1 MLNTLHIENYALIE
15 KTDVEFDEGLN
26 ILTGET
32 GAGKSILLGALSL
45 ALGGKI
51 DKGAIRDEGKDAYVE
66 AVFSVSELCEARL
79 NELDIECFDGE
90 VILSRRFSEKRS
102 QAKING
108 ESVPAPLLKKA
119 GDILLDIYGQK
130 ENQVLLKTVNHLGLL
145 DSFAENALKEPKEK
159 LSASYSKYSELKKEY
174 DEANTDESGRLRET
188 DFLTHEIDEIE
199 SADLKAGEDESLEEE
214 YRFLSHAEKIME
226 AAANAYRLIG
236 EDESASE
243 MTGQA
248 LQSLS
253 EVATFDEKLSPLVDE
268 LNEID
273 SMLSDF
279 SRELSSYIDEN
290 EYSPERFSE
299 VTGRLDLINNLK
311 AKYGRTIDEIL
322 SSLHEKKARLEKLQ
336 NFDEYL
342 SDLKN
347 KLTSAEKNLRKDS
360 DKVSKIRKKYAL
372 SLSDAV
378 TKELLSLNFNDVNF
392 EIRFTD
398 LDKFSANGTDSCEYY
413 ISMNQG
419 GPMRPLKDVASGGE
433 LSRIMLS
440 IKTVLAE
447 NDATD
452 TMIFDE
458 IDSGIS
464 GRTAQ
469 AVAEKLCRVASK
481 HQVILI
487 THLQQIAAMADRH
500 FVVEKNNVGNTTV
513 STIHEVTGDSLIE
526 ELGRMLGGATLTD
539 AVLSNARELKSAA
552 DKYKASLGHA

>member
-1 MLNTLHIENYALIE
+1 MINTLHIENYALIE

-45 ALGGKI
+45 ALGGKV
-51 DKGAIRDEGKDAYVE
+51 DKGAIREEGKDAYVE
-66 AVFSVSELCEARL
+66 AVFSVTESDEEKLKA
-79 NELDIECFDGE
+79 LDIESYDGE

-119 GDILLDIYGQK
+119 GDVLLDIYGQK

-145 DSFAENALKEPKEK
+145 DAFAESALQEPKEK
-159 LSASYSKYSELKKEY
+159 LAKSYAQYSALKKEY
-174 DEANTDESGRLRET
+174 DEANTDESERLRET
-188 DFLTHEIDEIE
+188 DFLTHEIEEIE
-199 SADLKAGEDESLEEE
+199 SADLKPGEDDSLEEE
-214 YRFLSHAEKIME
+214 YRYLSHAEKIME

-248 LQSLS
+248 LQNLN
-253 EVATFDEKLSPLVDE
+253 EVASFDDKLSPLVDE
-268 LNEID
+268 LSQID

-279 SRELSSYIDEN
+279 SRELSFYIDEN

-299 VTGRLDLINNLK
+299 VTERLDLINNLK

-322 SSLHEKKARLEKLQ
+322 SALEEKEERLEKLQ

-342 SDLKN
+342 SGLKK
-347 KLTSAEKNLRKDS
+347 KLSDAEKILRRDS
-360 DKVSKIRKKYAL
+360 ETVSKIRKESAL

-378 TKELLSLNFNDVNF
+378 KKELLSLNFNDVNF

-398 LDKFSANGTDSCEYY
+398 LDKFSSNGTDSCEYY
-413 ISMNQG
+413 ISMNKG
-419 GPMRPLKDVASGGE
+419 EPMRPLKDVASGGE

-447 NDATD
+447 KDATD

-469 AVAEKLCRVASK
+469 AVAEKLCRVSSK

-500 FVVEKNNVGNTTV
+500 FVVEKNNVENGTV
-513 STIHEVTGDSLIE
+513 STIHEVTGDALIE
-526 ELGRMLGGATLTD
+526 ELGRMLGGAALTD
-539 AVLSNARELKSAA
+539 AVLSNARELKSEA
-552 DKYKASLGHA
+552 DEYKASLSK

>member
-1 MLNTLHIENYALIE
+1 MINTLHIENYALIE

-45 ALGGKI
+45 ALGGKV
-51 DKGAIRDEGKDAYVE
+51 DKGAIREEGKDAYVE
-66 AVFSVSELCEARL
+66 AVFSVTESDEEKLKA
-79 NELDIECFDGE
+79 LDIESYDGE

-119 GDILLDIYGQK
+119 GDVLLDIYGQK

-145 DSFAENALKEPKEK
+145 DAFAESALQEPKEK
-159 LSASYSKYSELKKEY
+159 LAKSYAQYSALKKEY
-174 DEANTDESGRLRET
+174 DEANTDESERLRET
-188 DFLTHEIDEIE
+188 DFLTHEIEEIE
-199 SADLKAGEDESLEEE
+199 SADLKPGEDDSLEEE
-214 YRFLSHAEKIME
+214 YRYLSHAEKIME

-248 LQSLS
+248 LQNLN
-253 EVATFDEKLSPLVDE
+253 EVASFDDKLSPLVDE
-268 LNEID
+268 LSQID

-279 SRELSSYIDEN
+279 SRELSFYIDEN

-299 VTGRLDLINNLK
+299 VTERLDLINNLK

-322 SSLHEKKARLEKLQ
+322 SALEEKEERLEKLQ

-342 SDLKN
+342 SGLKK
-347 KLTSAEKNLRKDS
+347 KLSDAEKILRRDS
-360 DKVSKIRKKYAL
+360 ETVSKIRKESAL

-378 TKELLSLNFNDVNF
+378 KKELLSLNFNDVNF

-398 LDKFSANGTDSCEYY
+398 LDKFSSNGTDSCEYY
-413 ISMNQG
+413 ISMNKG
-419 GPMRPLKDVASGGE
+419 EPMRPLKDVASGGE

-447 NDATD
+447 KDATD

-469 AVAEKLCRVASK
+469 AVAEKLCRVSSK

-500 FVVEKNNVGNTTV
+500 FVVEKNNVENGTV
-513 STIHEVTGDSLIE
+513 STIHEVTGDAVIE
-526 ELGRMLGGATLTD
+526 ELGRMLGGAALTD
-539 AVLSNARELKSAA
+539 AVLSNARELKSEA
-552 DKYKASLGHA
+552 DEYKASLSK

>member
-1 MLNTLHIENYALIE
+1 MINTLHIENYALIE

-45 ALGGKI
+45 ALGGKV
-51 DKGAIRDEGKDAYVE
+51 DKGAIREEGKDAYVE
-66 AVFSVSELCEARL
+66 AVFSVTESDEEKLKA
-79 NELDIECFDGE
+79 LDIESYDGE

-119 GDILLDIYGQK
+119 GDVLLDIYGQK

-145 DSFAENALKEPKEK
+145 DAFAESALQEPKEK
-159 LSASYSKYSELKKEY
+159 LAKSYAQYSALKKEY
-174 DEANTDESGRLRET
+174 DEANTDESERLRET
-188 DFLTHEIDEIE
+188 DFLTHEIEEIE
-199 SADLKAGEDESLEEE
+199 SADLKPGEDDSLEEE
-214 YRFLSHAEKIME
+214 YRYLSHAEKIME

-248 LQSLS
+248 LQNLN
-253 EVATFDEKLSPLVDE
+253 EVASFDDKLSPLVDE
-268 LNEID
+268 LSQID

-279 SRELSSYIDEN
+279 SRELSFYIDEN

-299 VTGRLDLINNLK
+299 VTERLDLINNLK

-322 SSLHEKKARLEKLQ
+322 SALEEKEERLEKLQ

-342 SDLKN
+342 SGLKK
-347 KLTSAEKNLRKDS
+347 KLSDAEKILRRDS
-360 DKVSKIRKKYAL
+360 ETVSKIRKESAL

-378 TKELLSLNFNDVNF
+378 KKELLSLNFNDVNF

-398 LDKFSANGTDSCEYY
+398 LDKFSSNGTDSCEYY
-413 ISMNQG
+413 ISMNKG
-419 GPMRPLKDVASGGE
+419 EPMRPLKDVASGGE

-447 NDATD
+447 KDATD

-469 AVAEKLCRVASK
+469 AVAEKLCRVSSK

-500 FVVEKNNVGNTTV
+500 FVVEKNNVENGTV
-513 STIHEVTGDSLIE
+513 STIHEVTGDALIE
-526 ELGRMLGGATLTD
+526 ELGRMLGGAALTD
-539 AVLSNARELKSAA
+539 AVLSNARELKSEA
-552 DKYKASLGHA
+552 DEYKALLSK

>member
-1 MLNTLHIENYALIE
+1 MINTLHIENYALIE

-45 ALGGKI
+45 ALGGKV
-51 DKGAIRDEGKDAYVE
+51 DKGAIREEGKDAYVE
-66 AVFSVSELCEARL
+66 AVFSVTESDEEKLKA
-79 NELDIECFDGE
+79 LDIESYDGE

-119 GDILLDIYGQK
+119 GDVLLDIYGQK

-145 DSFAENALKEPKEK
+145 DAFAESALQEPKKK
-159 LSASYSKYSELKKEY
+159 LAKSYAQYSALKKEY
-174 DEANTDESGRLRET
+174 DEANTDESERLRET
-188 DFLTHEIDEIE
+188 DFLTHEIEEIE
-199 SADLKAGEDESLEEE
+199 SADLKPGEDDSLEEE
-214 YRFLSHAEKIME
+214 YRYLSHAEKIME

-248 LQSLS
+248 LQNLN
-253 EVATFDEKLSPLVDE
+253 EVASFDDKLSPLVDE
-268 LNEID
+268 LSQID

-279 SRELSSYIDEN
+279 SRELSFYIDEN

-299 VTGRLDLINNLK
+299 VTERLDLINNLK

-322 SSLHEKKARLEKLQ
+322 SALEEKEERLEKLQ

-342 SDLKN
+342 SGLKK
-347 KLTSAEKNLRKDS
+347 KLSDAEKILRRDS
-360 DKVSKIRKKYAL
+360 ETVSKIRKESAL

-378 TKELLSLNFNDVNF
+378 KKELLSLNFNDVNF

-398 LDKFSANGTDSCEYY
+398 LDKFSSNGTDSCEYY
-413 ISMNQG
+413 ISMNKG
-419 GPMRPLKDVASGGE
+419 EPMRPLKDVASGGE

-447 NDATD
+447 KDATD

-469 AVAEKLCRVASK
+469 AVAEKLCRVSSK

-500 FVVEKNNVGNTTV
+500 FVVEKNNVENGTV
-513 STIHEVTGDSLIE
+513 STIHEVTGDALIE
-526 ELGRMLGGATLTD
+526 ELGRMLGGAALTD
-539 AVLSNARELKSAA
+539 AVLSNARELKSEA
-552 DKYKASLGHA
+552 DEYKASLSK

>member
-1 MLNTLHIENYALIE
+1 MINTLHIENYALIE

-45 ALGGKI
+45 ALGGKV
-51 DKGAIRDEGKDAYVE
+51 DKGAIREEGKDAYVE
-66 AVFSVSELCEARL
+66 AVFSVTESDEEKLKA
-79 NELDIECFDGE
+79 LDIESYDGE

-119 GDILLDIYGQK
+119 GDVLLDIYGQK

-145 DSFAENALKEPKEK
+145 DAFAESALQEPKEK
-159 LSASYSKYSELKKEY
+159 LAKSYAQYSALKKEY
-174 DEANTDESGRLRET
+174 DEANTDESERLRET
-188 DFLTHEIDEIE
+188 DFLTHEIEEIE
-199 SADLKAGEDESLEEE
+199 SADLKPGEDDSLEEE
-214 YRFLSHAEKIME
+214 YRYLSHAEKIME

-248 LQSLS
+248 LQNLN
-253 EVATFDEKLSPLVDE
+253 EVASFDDKLSPLVDE
-268 LNEID
+268 LSQID

-299 VTGRLDLINNLK
+299 VTERLDLINNLK

-322 SSLHEKKARLEKLQ
+322 SALEEKEERLEKLQ

-342 SDLKN
+342 SGLKK
-347 KLTSAEKNLRKDS
+347 KLSDAEKILRRDS
-360 DKVSKIRKKYAL
+360 ETVSKIRKESAL

-378 TKELLSLNFNDVNF
+378 KKELLSLNFNDVNF

-398 LDKFSANGTDSCEYY
+398 LDKFSSNGTDSCEYY
-413 ISMNQG
+413 ISMNKG
-419 GPMRPLKDVASGGE
+419 EPMRPLKDVASGGE

-447 NDATD
+447 KDATD

-469 AVAEKLCRVASK
+469 AVAEKLCRVSSK

-500 FVVEKNNVGNTTV
+500 FVVEKNNVENGTV
-513 STIHEVTGDSLIE
+513 STIHEVTGDALIE
-526 ELGRMLGGATLTD
+526 ELGRMLGGSSLTD
-539 AVLSNARELKSAA
+539 AVLSNARELKTEA
-552 DKYKASLGHA
+552 DAYKASLSK

>member
-1 MLNTLHIENYALIE
+1 MINTLHIENYALIE

-45 ALGGKI
+45 ALGGKV
-51 DKGAIRDEGKDAYVE
+51 DKGAIREEGKDAYVE
-66 AVFSVSELCEARL
+66 AVFSVTESDEEKLKA
-79 NELDIECFDGE
+79 LDIESYDGE

-119 GDILLDIYGQK
+119 GDVLLDIYGQK

-145 DSFAENALKEPKEK
+145 DAFAESALQEPKEK
-159 LSASYSKYSELKKEY
+159 LAKSYAQYSALKKEY
-174 DEANTDESGRLRET
+174 DEANTDESERLRET
-188 DFLTHEIDEIE
+188 DFLTHEIEEIE
-199 SADLKAGEDESLEEE
+199 SADLKPGEDDSLEEE
-214 YRFLSHAEKIME
+214 YRYLSHAEKIME

-248 LQSLS
+248 LQNLN
-253 EVATFDEKLSPLVDE
+253 EVASFDDKLSPLVDE
-268 LNEID
+268 LSQID

-279 SRELSSYIDEN
+279 SRELSFYIDEN

-299 VTGRLDLINNLK
+299 VTERLDLINNLK

-322 SSLHEKKARLEKLQ
+322 SALEEKEERLEKLQ

-342 SDLKN
+342 SGLKK
-347 KLTSAEKNLRKDS
+347 KLSDAEKILRRDS
-360 DKVSKIRKKYAL
+360 ETVSKIRKESAL

-378 TKELLSLNFNDVNF
+378 KKELLSLNFNDVNF

-398 LDKFSANGTDSCEYY
+398 LDKFSSNGTDSCEYY
-413 ISMNQG
+413 ISMNKG
-419 GPMRPLKDVASGGE
+419 EPMRPLKDVASGGE

-447 NDATD
+447 KDATD

-469 AVAEKLCRVASK
+469 AVAEKLCRVSSK

-500 FVVEKNNVGNTTV
+500 FVVEKNNVENGTV
-513 STIHEVTGDSLIE
+513 STIHEVTGDALIE
-526 ELGRMLGGATLTD
+526 ELGRMLGGVALTD
-539 AVLSNARELKSAA
+539 AVLSNARELKSEA
-552 DKYKASLGHA
+552 DEYKASLSK

>member
-1 MLNTLHIENYALIE
+1 MINTLHIENYALIE

-45 ALGGKI
+45 ALGGKV
-51 DKGAIRDEGKDAYVE
+51 DKGAIREEGKDAYVE
-66 AVFSVSELCEARL
+66 AVFSVTESDEEKLKA
-79 NELDIECFDGE
+79 LDIESYGGE

-119 GDILLDIYGQK
+119 GDVLLDIYGQK

-145 DSFAENALKEPKEK
+145 DAFAESALQEPKEK
-159 LSASYSKYSELKKEY
+159 LAKSYAQYSALKKEY
-174 DEANTDESGRLRET
+174 DEANTDESERLRET
-188 DFLTHEIDEIE
+188 DFLTHEIEEIE
-199 SADLKAGEDESLEEE
+199 SADLKPGEDDSLEEE
-214 YRFLSHAEKIME
+214 YRYLSHAEKIME

-248 LQSLS
+248 LQNLN
-253 EVATFDEKLSPLVDE
+253 EVASFDDKLSPLVDE
-268 LNEID
+268 LSQID

-279 SRELSSYIDEN
+279 SRELSFYIDEN

-299 VTGRLDLINNLK
+299 VTERLDLINNLK

-322 SSLHEKKARLEKLQ
+322 SALEEKEERLEKLQ

-342 SDLKN
+342 SGLKK
-347 KLTSAEKNLRKDS
+347 KLSDAEKILRRDS
-360 DKVSKIRKKYAL
+360 ETVSKIRKESAL

-378 TKELLSLNFNDVNF
+378 KKELLSLNFNDVNF

-398 LDKFSANGTDSCEYY
+398 LDKFSSNGTDSCEYY
-413 ISMNQG
+413 ISMNKG
-419 GPMRPLKDVASGGE
+419 EPMRPLKDVASGGE

-447 NDATD
+447 KDATD

-469 AVAEKLCRVASK
+469 AVAEKLCRVSSK

-500 FVVEKNNVGNTTV
+500 FVVEKNNVENGTV
-513 STIHEVTGDSLIE
+513 STIHEVTGDALIE
-526 ELGRMLGGATLTD
+526 ELGRMLGGAALTD
-539 AVLSNARELKSAA
+539 AVLSNARELKSEA
-552 DKYKASLGHA
+552 DEYKASLSK

>member
-1 MLNTLHIENYALIE
+1 MINTLHIENYALIE

-45 ALGGKI
+45 ALGGKV
-51 DKGAIRDEGKDAYVE
+51 DKGAIREEGKDAYVE
-66 AVFSVSELCEARL
+66 AVFSVTESDEEKLKA
-79 NELDIECFDGE
+79 LDIESYDGE

-119 GDILLDIYGQK
+119 GDVLLDIYGQK

-145 DSFAENALKEPKEK
+145 DAFAESALQEPKEK
-159 LSASYSKYSELKKEY
+159 LAKSYAQYSALKKEY
-174 DEANTDESGRLRET
+174 DEANTDESERLRET
-188 DFLTHEIDEIE
+188 DFLTHEIEEIE
-199 SADLKAGEDESLEEE
+199 SADLKPGEDDSLEEE
-214 YRFLSHAEKIME
+214 YRYLSHAEKIME

-248 LQSLS
+248 LQNLN
-253 EVATFDEKLSPLVDE
+253 EVASFDDKLSPLVDE
-268 LNEID
+268 ISQID

-299 VTGRLDLINNLK
+299 VTERLDLINNLK

-322 SSLHEKKARLEKLQ
+322 SALEEKEERLEKLQ

-342 SDLKN
+342 SGLKK
-347 KLTSAEKNLRKDS
+347 KLSDAEKILRRDS
-360 DKVSKIRKKYAL
+360 ETVSKIRKESAL

-378 TKELLSLNFNDVNF
+378 KKELLSLNFNDVNF

-398 LDKFSANGTDSCEYY
+398 LDKFSSNGTDSCEYY
-413 ISMNQG
+413 ISMNKG
-419 GPMRPLKDVASGGE
+419 EPMRPLKDVASGGE

-447 NDATD
+447 KDATD

-469 AVAEKLCRVASK
+469 AVAEKLCRVSSK

-500 FVVEKNNVGNTTV
+500 FVVEKNNVENGTV
-513 STIHEVTGDSLIE
+513 STIHEVTGDALIE
-526 ELGRMLGGATLTD
+526 ELGRMLGGSSLTD
-539 AVLSNARELKSAA
+539 AVLSNARELKTEA
-552 DKYKASLGHA
+552 DAYKASLSK

>member
-1 MLNTLHIENYALIE
+1 MINTLHIENYALIE

-45 ALGGKI
+45 ALGGKV
-51 DKGAIRDEGKDAYVE
+51 DKGAIREEGKDAYVE
-66 AVFSVSELCEARL
+66 AVFSVTESDEEKLKA
-79 NELDIECFDGE
+79 LDIESYDGE

-119 GDILLDIYGQK
+119 GDVLLDIYGQK

-145 DSFAENALKEPKEK
+145 DAFAESALQEPKEK
-159 LSASYSKYSELKKEY
+159 LAKSYAQYSALKKEY
-174 DEANTDESGRLRET
+174 DEANTDESERLRET
-188 DFLTHEIDEIE
+188 DFLTHEIEEIE
-199 SADLKAGEDESLEEE
+199 SADLKPGEDDSLEEE
-214 YRFLSHAEKIME
+214 YRYLSHAEKIME

-248 LQSLS
+248 LQNLN
-253 EVATFDEKLSPLVDE
+253 EVASFDDKLSPLVDE
-268 LNEID
+268 LSQID

-279 SRELSSYIDEN
+279 SRELSFYIDEN

-299 VTGRLDLINNLK
+299 VTERLDLINNLK

-322 SSLHEKKARLEKLQ
+322 SALEEKEERLEKLQ

-342 SDLKN
+342 SGLKK
-347 KLTSAEKNLRKDS
+347 KLSDAEKILRRDS
-360 DKVSKIRKKYAL
+360 ETVSKIRKESAL

-378 TKELLSLNFNDVNF
+378 KKELLSLNFNDVNF

-398 LDKFSANGTDSCEYY
+398 LDKFSSNGTDSCEYY
-413 ISMNQG
+413 ISMNKG
-419 GPMRPLKDVASGGE
+419 EPMRPLKDVASGGE

-447 NDATD
+447 KDATD

-469 AVAEKLCRVASK
+469 AVAEKLCRVSSK

-500 FVVEKNNVGNTTV
+500 FVVEKNNVENGTV
-513 STIHEVTGDSLIE
+513 STIHEVTGDALIE
-526 ELGRMLGGATLTD
+526 ELGRMLGGAALTD
-539 AVLSNARELKSAA
+539 AVLSNARELKSEA
-552 DKYKASLGHA
+552 DDYKASLSK

>member
-1 MLNTLHIENYALIE
+1 MINTLHIENYALIE

-45 ALGGKI
+45 ALGGKV
-51 DKGAIRDEGKDAYVE
+51 DKGAIREEGKDAYVE
-66 AVFSVSELCEARL
+66 AVFSVTESDEEKLKA
-79 NELDIECFDGE
+79 LDIESYDGE

-119 GDILLDIYGQK
+119 GDVLLDIYGQK

-145 DSFAENALKEPKEK
+145 DAFAESALQEPKEK
-159 LSASYSKYSELKKEY
+159 LAKSYAQYSALKKEY
-174 DEANTDESGRLRET
+174 DEANTDESERLRET
-188 DFLTHEIDEIE
+188 DFLTHEIEEIE
-199 SADLKAGEDESLEEE
+199 SADLKPGEDDSLEEE
-214 YRFLSHAEKIME
+214 YRYLSHAEKIME

-248 LQSLS
+248 LQNLN
-253 EVATFDEKLSPLVDE
+253 EVASFDDKLSPLVDE
-268 LNEID
+268 LSQID

-279 SRELSSYIDEN
+279 SRELSFYIDEN

-299 VTGRLDLINNLK
+299 VTERLDLINNLK

-322 SSLHEKKARLEKLQ
+322 SALEEKEERLEKLQ

-342 SDLKN
+342 SGLKK
-347 KLTSAEKNLRKDS
+347 KLSDAEKILRRDS
-360 DKVSKIRKKYAL
+360 ETVSKIRKESAL

-378 TKELLSLNFNDVNF
+378 KKELLSLNFNDVNF

-398 LDKFSANGTDSCEYY
+398 LDKFSSNGTDSCEYY
-413 ISMNQG
+413 ISMNKG
-419 GPMRPLKDVASGGE
+419 EPMRPLKDVASGGE

-447 NDATD
+447 KDATD

-469 AVAEKLCRVASK
+469 AVAEKLCRVSSK

-500 FVVEKNNVGNTTV
+500 FVVEKNNVETGTV
-513 STIHEVTGDSLIE
+513 STIHEVTGDALIE
-526 ELGRMLGGATLTD
+526 ELGRMLGGAALTD
-539 AVLSNARELKSAA
+539 AVLSNARELKSEA
-552 DKYKASLGHA
+552 DEYKASLSK